1 MAEITKYTTVNGTVR
16 LEAAPTRVVS
26 GVLQYFLEWAEVGE
40 GTLLSGKDETSR
52 VLSFDAGTTDIE
64 LEATYTAGRTIT
76 LTQPVGPETD
86 LGGTLSILFPALPA
100 LATGYAPGTT
110 VCVQYTPPAGEDVWV
125 DAWTGPDSVDAE
137 DPNKAYIDIDPD
149 TLTELTV
156 SVTTTDTQPETVR
169 AVALTVPV
177 GADDVLVNGL

>member
-26 GVLQYFLEWAEVGE
+26 GVLQYFLEWAEDE
-40 GTLLSGKDETSR
+40 PDLLVGKDETSR
-52 VLSFDAGTTDIE
+52 VLTFDADTTDIE
-64 LEATYTAGRTIT
+64 LEAVYTAGRTIT
-76 LTQPVGPETD
+76 LTQPEGPETD
-86 LGGTLSILFPALPA
+86 LGGTLSVLFPPLPP

-110 VCVQYTPPAGEDVWV
+110 VCVLYTPPSGQDVWV
-125 DAWTGPDSVDAE
+125 DDWTGPDSVDAE

-169 AVALTVPV
+169 AVILDVPV
-177 GADDVLVNGL
+177 GADDVLVNGI